1 MRRFCCCPC
10 LSVLG
15 WLWWLICWA
24 FGETGRKAAFYCRF
38 LFVPSLLS
46 YLSLLSVSVSA
57 HGLQCR
63 ASGSLALAR
72 SLRLWL
78 GWCLLAVLF
87 PLLPSCWLWLF
98 WRFASGFDL
107 WGGSAAAAVSA
118 SFRPCPLLWL
128 ALRPLRC
135 CLSVSRRSRVQ
146 CCGSGWAGF
155 GRRCGPKGYSRMH
168 NSERAYLYNTP
179 MAYCTKRCCFWVA
192 IFTFCQDI
200 I

>member
-46 YLSLLSVSVSA
+46 SLSLLSVSVSA

-72 SLRLWL
+72 SLRLW
-78 GWCLLAVLF
+78 
-87 PLLPSCWLWLF
+87 
-98 WRFASGFDL
+98 
-107 WGGSAAAAVSA
+107 WGLVSA
-118 SFRPCPLLWL
+118 GRSCLRCCHRAGSGSSGVSLLGLISGAALPLVLSPCPFVRVSLLGL

-146 CCGSGWAGF
+146 CCGSGGAGL
-155 GRRCGPKGYSRMH
+155 GDDAGQKDVA
-168 NSERAYLYNTP
+168 E
-179 MAYCTKRCCFWVA
+179 CTILKWCICM
-192 IFTFCQDI
+192 TC
-200 I
+200 